1 MEETHL
7 CQKSSGKEFCQQVF
21 ITAGLRLILDL
32 IYLSYIF
39 PKSPVND
46 QELILSGDKSDRSFP
61 SNFVSLSSYLL
72 QTVWYHSCLYLSVH
86 FCHSVGSESRSRVFQ
101 FCIPFRLQEKELSFI
116 ECLLYTKHFS
126 LFYIICTSQL
136 LCESSVIIFI

>member
-46 QELILSGDKSDRSFP
+46 QELILGGDKSDHHDIWCPLGISQGILIPR
-61 SNFVSLSSYLL
+61 NK
-72 QTVWYHSCLYLSVH
+72 TGSCPAACYGWLRTH
-86 FCHSVGSESRSRVFQ
+86 T
-101 FCIPFRLQEKELSFI
+101 PK
-116 ECLLYTKHFS
+116 
-126 LFYIICTSQL
+126 
-136 LCESSVIIFI
+136 